1 MGEKRIMRILGLIM
15 LCFFLVKCAQPSEK
29 SNQIDKAVEV
39 RYAKHFKLAQHK
51 HYTVL
56 SILQPETGKVER
68 EYALVKKAD
77 KSFAPAGMDQL
88 EVPVKRMAVLSTT
101 HIGMLDAI
109 DALDCVKGATDKNFI
124 SNKQIING
132 INAGEIVGFS
142 DETAITPEQ
151 LLGNEIS
158 VVVYSGFGKGFP
170 NEDKLKQL
178 DVLALADYDWREE
191 HPLGK
196 AEWIKVFG
204 FLTGKE
210 QQAMAYFA
218 TVEKTYNETKK
229 KLQNVKQRP
238 KVLVGS
244 LIGESWFAP
253 AGESYMA
260 QLLHDAG
267 ADYLYKDI
275 NGTGSCERT
284 LEQVFKDQQAT
295 KLWINAGATS
305 LPDLLKQQ
313 QKYGL
318 FTSFTKGKVY
328 CYTHNSNYFWEMG
341 AANPHWVLND
351 LAIICGQQKGSK
363 LHFYKQL
370 ER

>member
-1 MGEKRIMRILGLIM
+1 MRVVGL
-15 LCFFLVKCAQPSEK
+15 LLACFFLLKCAQPSE
-29 SNQIDKAVEV
+29 NNQQIDTGVEV
-39 RYAKHFKLAQHK
+39 NYAKHFKLSQHE
-51 HYTVL
+51 HYVVL

-68 EYALVKKAD
+68 EYALVKKAE
-77 KSFAPAGMDQL
+77 KSYAPAGMDQI

-109 DALDCVKGATDKNFI
+109 DGLSVVKGATDKNFI
-124 SNKQIING
+124 ANKTILKG
-132 INAGEIVGFS
+132 IEAGEIVGFS
-142 DETAITPEQ
+142 DETTITPEQ

-158 VVVYSGFGKGFP
+158 LVVYSGFGKGFP
-170 NEDKLKQL
+170 NEEKLKQL

-210 QQAMAYFA
+210 KEAMAYFS

-229 KLQNVKQRP
+229 KLKNVRNRP
-238 KVLVGS
+238 EVLVGS

-260 QLLHDAG
+260 QLLRDAG
-267 ADYLYKDI
+267 SDYIYKDMK
-275 NGTGSCERT
+275 GTGSCERT
-284 LEQVFKDQQAT
+284 LEQVFKDQQST

-305 LPDLLKQQ
+305 LSDLLRQQ

-318 FTSFTKGKVY
+318 FTSFKEGKVY

-341 AANPHWVLND
+341 AVNPHWILSD
-351 LAIICGQQKGSK
+351 LATICGQQEATP

-370 ER
+370 EQ

>member
-1 MGEKRIMRILGLIM
+1 MKIVGLLL
-15 LCFFLVKCAQPSEK
+15 LCFFLLKCTQPSEK
-29 SNQIDKAVEV
+29 GTQIGGEVEV
-39 RYAKHFKLAQHK
+39 SYAKHFKIKQHE
-51 HYTVL
+51 HYVIL
-56 SILQPETGKVER
+56 SIMQPETGKVEH

-77 KSFAPAGMDQL
+77 KAFVPEDMDQI
-88 EVPVKRMAVLSTT
+88 EVPVKRMAALSTT

-124 SNKQIING
+124 ANKTILKG
-132 INAGEIVGFS
+132 IAAGKISAFS
-142 DETAITPEQ
+142 DETSITPEQ

-158 VVVYSGFGKGFP
+158 LVVYSGFGKGFP
-170 NEDKLKQL
+170 NEEKLKQL

-210 QQAMAYFA
+210 KEAIAYFS
-218 TVEKTYNETKK
+218 TVEKTYNDTKK
-229 KLQNVKQRP
+229 KLQNVKERP
-238 KVLVGS
+238 EVLVGS

-260 QLLHDAG
+260 QLLRDAG

-275 NGTGSCERT
+275 KGTGSCERT
-284 LEQVFKDQQAT
+284 LEQVFKDQQET
-295 KLWINAGATS
+295 RLWINAGATS
-305 LPDLLKQQ
+305 LPDLLRQQ

-318 FTSFTKGKVY
+318 FTSFKEGKVY

-341 AANPHWVLND
+341 AVNPHWILSD
-351 LAIICGQQKGSK
+351 LATICGQQKGSK

-370 ER
+370 KQ

>member
-1 MGEKRIMRILGLIM
+1 MKVVGVLL
-15 LCFFLVKCAQPSEK
+15 LCFFLVKCTRLSEK
-29 SNQIDKAVEV
+29 EAQIGEGVEV
-39 RYAKHFKLAQHK
+39 SYAKHFKLAQRE
-51 HYTVL
+51 HYVVL
-56 SILQPETGKVER
+56 SIMQPETGKVER

-77 KSFAPAGMDQL
+77 KSYVPAGMDQI

-109 DALDCVKGATDKNFI
+109 DGLDCVKGSTDKNFI
-124 SNKQIING
+124 ANKKILKRIGN
-132 INAGEIVGFS
+132 GEIFGFS
-142 DETAITPEQ
+142 DETSITPEQ
-151 LLGNEIS
+151 LLEQEIS
-158 VVVYSGFGKGFP
+158 LVVYSGFGKGFP
-170 NEDKLKQL
+170 NEEKLKQL

-210 QQAMAYFA
+210 KQAMAYFS
-218 TVEKTYNETKK
+218 TVEKTYNDTKK
-229 KLQNVKQRP
+229 KLQQVKDRP
-238 KVLVGS
+238 EVLVGS

-260 QLLHDAG
+260 QLLRDAG
-267 ADYLYKDI
+267 ADYLYKDVK
-275 NGTGSCERT
+275 GTGSCERT
-284 LEQVFKDQQAT
+284 LEQVFKDQQKT
-295 KLWINAGATS
+295 RLWINAGAVS
-305 LPDLLKQQ
+305 LPDLVRQQ

-318 FTSFTKGKVY
+318 FTSFKEGKVY

-341 AANPHWVLND
+341 AVNPHWILSD
-351 LAIICGQQKGSK
+351 LATICGQQKGTQ

-370 ER
+370 EQ